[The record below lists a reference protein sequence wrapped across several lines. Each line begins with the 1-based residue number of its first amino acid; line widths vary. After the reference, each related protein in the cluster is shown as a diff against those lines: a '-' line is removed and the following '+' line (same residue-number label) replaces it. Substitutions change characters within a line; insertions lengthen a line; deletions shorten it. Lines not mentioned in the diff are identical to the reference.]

1 MSILVSRT
9 SRVLVQGLTG
19 REGSFHTEQMK
30 SYGTNVVAGVSPG
43 KGGTTQLGVPI
54 YDTVA
59 DARRDTSAD
68 ISGIFVP
75 APFAAD
81 AIMEAAAAGIGL
93 IVCITEGIPL
103 YDMVRAR
110 AFVEDAGARLIGP
123 NCPGVV
129 TAGRAKVGIIPN
141 HINREGSVGI
151 VSRSGTLTYE
161 VIQGLSQAGVG
172 QTTSVGIGGDPILG
186 LSFKE
191 VLALFKAD
199 DVEPGSL
206 HQGGIGLIERRRRI
220 LRVDHQRIDI
230 EAAQQDRAAGG
241 VDHPAVIRLQPGER
255 PFAHAGPGG
264 RNRSGETPGRK
275 VGQDREDH
283 DDRHQAKTDP
293 TPPAPA
299 ATARGHR
306 GGSFDASAA
315 P

>member
-1 MSILVSRT
+1 VSILISRA

-19 REGSFHTEQMK
+19 REGTFHTEQMK

-43 KGGTTQLGVPI
+43 KGGTTHLGVPI

-59 DARRDTSAD
+59 DAKRDTGAD
-68 ISGIFVP
+68 VSGIFVP

-93 IVCITEGIPL
+93 TVCITEGIPL
-103 YDMVRAR
+103 NDMVRAR
-110 AFVEDAGARLIGP
+110 AFVEAAGVRLIGP

-129 TAGRAKVGIIPN
+129 TAGQAKVGIIPN
-141 HINREGSVGI
+141 HINLEGSVGI

-199 DVEPGSL
+199 EATRAVIMIGEIGGSD
-206 HQGGIGLIERRRRI
+206 E
-220 LRVDHQRIDI
+220 
-230 EAAQQDRAAGG
+230 EAAAEAVLGRGFGKPVIGFISGRTAPPGKRMGHAGAISSGNTGTAASKVQALQRAGALVCDTIEEVVAAAGATLG
-241 VDHPAVIRLQPGER
+241 QP
-255 PFAHAGPGG
+255 
-264 RNRSGETPGRK
+264 S
-275 VGQDREDH
+275 
-283 DDRHQAKTDP
+283 
-293 TPPAPA
+293 
-299 ATARGHR
+299 
-306 GGSFDASAA
+306 SAA
-315 P
+315 QR

>member
-1 MSILVSRT
+1 LSILLSRA

-19 REGSFHTEQMK
+19 REGTFHTEQMK

-43 KGGTTQLGVPI
+43 KGGSTHLGVPI

-59 DARRDTSAD
+59 DARRETGAD
-68 ISGIFVP
+68 VSGIFVP

-110 AFVEDAGARLIGP
+110 AFVEDAGVRLIGP

-129 TAGRAKVGIIPN
+129 TAGQAKVGIIPN
-141 HINREGSVGI
+141 HINLEGSVGI

-191 VLALFKAD
+191 VLNLFKAD
-199 DVEPGSL
+199 EATRAVVMIGEIGGSD
-206 HQGGIGLIERRRRI
+206 E
-220 LRVDHQRIDI
+220 
-230 EAAQQDRAAGG
+230 EAAAEEVLGRGFGKPVIGFISGRTAPAGKRMGHAGAIISGNTGTAASKVQALRRAGARVCDTIEEVVAAAGAALG
-241 VDHPAVIRLQPGER
+241 QP
-255 PFAHAGPGG
+255 
-264 RNRSGETPGRK
+264 S
-275 VGQDREDH
+275 
-283 DDRHQAKTDP
+283 
-293 TPPAPA
+293 
-299 ATARGHR
+299 
-306 GGSFDASAA
+306 SAA
-315 P
+315 HR

>member
-1 MSILVSRT
+1 MSILISRA

-19 REGSFHTEQMK
+19 REGTFHTEQMK

-43 KGGTTQLGVPI
+43 KGGTTHLGVPI

-59 DARRDTSAD
+59 DAKRDTGAD
-68 ISGIFVP
+68 VSGIFVP

-110 AFVEDAGARLIGP
+110 AFVEAAGVRLIGP

-129 TAGRAKVGIIPN
+129 TAGQAKVGIIPN
-141 HINREGSVGI
+141 HINLEGSVGI

-161 VIQGLSQAGVG
+161 VIQGLSQADVG

-199 DVEPGSL
+199 EATRVVIMIGEIGGSD
-206 HQGGIGLIERRRRI
+206 E
-220 LRVDHQRIDI
+220 
-230 EAAQQDRAAGG
+230 EAAAEAVLGRGFGKPAIGFISGRTAPPGKRMGHAGAIISGNTGTAASKVQALQRAGALVCDTIEEVVAAAGAALG
-241 VDHPAVIRLQPGER
+241 QP
-255 PFAHAGPGG
+255 
-264 RNRSGETPGRK
+264 S
-275 VGQDREDH
+275 
-283 DDRHQAKTDP
+283 
-293 TPPAPA
+293 
-299 ATARGHR
+299 
-306 GGSFDASAA
+306 SAA
-315 P
+315 QR